1 MRCLGLSFEG
11 KNQKI
16 AILSKVKNQVII
28 EKLEEQAEISATEK
42 NLYKVSGLAPH
53 EVVRREVSLK
63 IKRQAALLQALPFQL
78 ETVLPFPSDEAVA
91 APFFHPK
98 DGVTEIIVFA
108 ARKQSLEHHLQH
120 TPLTPD
126 QISCVPR
133 ALFQWARFVFPTEK
147 FISFIYQN
155 TAIAIDGDKIVF
167 SQAFEDPQRLFD
179 FMRSKF
185 PTYFRVPEEGPAI
198 QDIPYEKLLAFAIP
212 IGLALEGLEKKSCQF
227 LQSTTSPNWIQKKKN
242 FIRQSFIS
250 SFALAGVVAAA
261 GFSFFH
267 LKERDLSRRID
278 AVFSSPHSNLEEK
291 ISQWQNHV
299 AEEAKKLPALPDH
312 PTAAST
318 LAWIGNVDAPIDVV
332 EFRYALVESGVE
344 SSIKI
349 DIDFKAP
356 NLPAAERFK
365 EALEKNPTFI
375 DKKQKIEWTAT
386 QDFYKISFFLRKI

>member
-1 MRCLGLSFEG
+1 MRSLGLTFDG

-16 AILSKVKNQVII
+16 AILSKVKNQVI
-28 EKLEEQAEISATEK
+28 LERLDEHAEIPAEK
-42 NLYKVSGLAPH
+42 NLYKVSGLASH

-78 ETVLPFPSDEAVA
+78 ETILPFPSDEAVVT
-91 APFFHPK
+91 PFFHPK
-98 DGVTEIIVFA
+98 EEGTEITVFA
-108 ARKQSLEHHLQH
+108 ARKQTLEHHLQH
-120 TPLTPD
+120 APLTPD

-167 SQAFEDPQRLFD
+167 SQAFEDPQRLSD

-185 PTYFRVPEEGPAI
+185 STYFRVPEEGPAI
-198 QDIPYEKLLAFAIP
+198 QDIPYETLLTFAIP
-212 IGLALEGLEKKSCQF
+212 IGLALEGLEKNSCQF
-227 LQSTTSPNWIQKKKN
+227 LQSTTSPNWIQKKKS
-242 FIRQSFIS
+242 FIRQSLIAS
-250 SFALAGVVAAA
+250 LALAGVVAAA

-267 LKERDLSRRID
+267 LKERNLSQRID

-291 ISQWQNHV
+291 ISQWQHHLT
-299 AEEAKKLPALPDH
+299 EEAKKLPALPDH
-312 PTAAST
+312 PTVAST
-318 LAWIGNVDAPIDVV
+318 LAWIGNVDASIDVV
-332 EFRYALVESGVE
+332 EFRYNLVESRV
-344 SSIKI
+344 KI
-349 DIDFKAP
+349 EINFKAP

-365 EALEKNPTFI
+365 ETLEKTPTFM
-375 DKKQKIEWTAT
+375 DKKQKTEWTAT